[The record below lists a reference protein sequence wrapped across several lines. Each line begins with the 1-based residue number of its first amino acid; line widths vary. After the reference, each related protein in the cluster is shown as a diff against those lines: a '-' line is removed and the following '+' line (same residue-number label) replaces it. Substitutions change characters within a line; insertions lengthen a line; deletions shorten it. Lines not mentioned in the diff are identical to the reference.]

1 MKCLKGNIKNNSY
14 HILISSYQNS
24 CGVIEKV
31 KVLKLHFIPMLKKWR
46 KTLEIKRYAGAGALL
61 MNLSK
66 AFDTINHEL
75 ILAKFHAY
83 GFSKHSLLI
92 IFSYSSDRR
101 QRLKINNSF
110 SSWIVLI
117 QGVPQGSL
125 LEPLLFMFT

>member
-1 MKCLKGNIKNNSY
+1 M
-14 HILISSYQNS
+14 ISSYQNA
-24 CGVIEKV
+24 CGIIEKV

-46 KTLEIKRYAGAGALL
+46 KTLEIKRYACAGALL

-92 IFSYSSDRR
+92 ISSYSS
-101 QRLKINNSF
+101 NS
-110 SSWIVLI
+110 
-117 QGVPQGSL
+117 
-125 LEPLLFMFT
+125 LFGGNWNIIKLDI